1 MGATRADAVRNRQ
14 ALVEAA
20 AAVFTTRGLEVPL
33 DDIARAADV
42 GNATLYRHFP
52 TRTSLV
58 EAVFEQV
65 LTQIVESAREYAD
78 EPDAWKAFEDHLT
91 LLCGLQAR
99 DRGLADLLVT
109 AFPAA
114 PQIERLRA
122 QALAGLNTLI
132 ASAQRQGV
140 LRADFRHED
149 VVLILMAN
157 AGLLRR
163 TREHAP
169 DAWQRHLAFVL
180 AGLRDTE
187 AAPAPTLESGIESS
201 MASWAREL
209 RCTGD

>member
-1 MGATRADAVRNRQ
+1 MGATRADAVRNRH

-20 AAVFTTRGLEVPL
+20 AAVFTARGLEVPL
-33 DDIARAADV
+33 DDIARAAAV

-65 LTQIVESAREYAD
+65 LNQIVESARQYAD

-114 PQIERLRA
+114 PQIERLRS

-132 ASAQRQGV
+132 ASAQRKGV

-169 DAWQRHLAFVL
+169 DAWRRHLAFVL
-180 AGLRDTE
+180 DGLRDTD
-187 AAPAPTLESGIESS
+187 ASSAPALESGIESS

-209 RCTGD
+209 RCTDD